1 MNQLLARSFLE
12 RERLFSLVG
21 QHMFGGLFS
30 GLANVSKGI
39 FGGVKS
45 GVGKLGAM
53 GGQGEGME
61 GLSRGQKA
69 AKIGTHNAERRITK
83 GWRR

>member
-1 MNQLLARSFLE
+1 
-12 RERLFSLVG
+12 
-21 QHMFGGLFS
+21 MFGGLFS
-30 GLANVSKGI
+30 GLANVGKGI
-39 FGGVKS
+39 FSGVKS

-69 AKIGTHNAERRITK
+69 AKIGR
-83 GWRR
+83 WRKSACCN